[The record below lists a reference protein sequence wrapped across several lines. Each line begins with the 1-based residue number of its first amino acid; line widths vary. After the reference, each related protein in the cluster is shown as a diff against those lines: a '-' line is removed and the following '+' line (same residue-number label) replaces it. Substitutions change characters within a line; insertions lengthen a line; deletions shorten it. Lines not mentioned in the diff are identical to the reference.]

1 MRYIAYILFLLSV
14 LSCKEQDFYASGS
27 GNATGQSKKD
37 IDASCSVTPVNSNSN
52 DVGMKS
58 RGIIGQ
64 STVAQLEANFIKLDE
79 TVKNNCASPDD
90 YRPTSGT
97 VSWSSEQT
105 KIANASI
112 FSSPD
117 VTKGVGFRS
126 ISFSPR
132 LTYQIEDLTPEGSTD
147 PIIVGYISR
156 MVGWYPKTY
165 DVQVGEGVDA
175 MVSFRGTDSYAQVT
189 QDGKTYDCVVFKN
202 KLDGQTD
209 VMMTDMREGRYQLDG
224 FKNNGNDIDVQP
236 YGHLF
241 KNLVDGSDGYEYCN
255 YFSFQHYLTAVRLY
269 VRVESSDLSLVSW
282 KTIDDVVFLEQ
293 PQTVTIALPTEQ
305 SRNSSGSKPL
315 IEDTTPTLPI
325 EGVEPIFGKAL
336 KWEDYTNMPII
347 RTAMAENDATHPD
360 FADTPSY
367 PIELENTISL
377 KKTYLGYILL
387 EPGKDTD
394 FEIHTDAGI
403 YRATIPKMFG
413 TGAQTE
419 ILKAGY
425 IYNIVV
431 DMKADG
437 SLDIVVGNEDFE
449 SFRNL
454 TPYNKTLGD
463 FEYSNCFIISQDM
476 MKKDKTN
483 YYDGFYFQAAVPG
496 RGKKGMITGTGADL
510 YPKDLYFSPH
520 SARILWQDVPYLVTY
535 VELVHGY
542 VRFSLHEK
550 CRNVD
555 NPYQGNAVIAVYD
568 ESGNILWSW
577 HIWVNSGIED
587 ITYPSLT
594 FDDPENSSQY
604 DYTPNSTERKTL
616 SNVRIMNM
624 NLGATKASWQA
635 GEDLED
641 LEDLLDCYGF
651 YYQWGRKDPS
661 PIPSSYNYGQS
672 DMTTKP
678 YYYMDE
684 GERKRVYRYLDLTPT
699 VEMGAL
705 HPLDIVAP
713 SQFTQAY
720 VNDWLFDSVDQL
732 WGYNPTTKKVE
743 KKTIYDPCPYGY
755 RVADDEL
762 FALFYHARQNF
773 YPYISYSEWDKKGMK
788 FTYNNTENY
797 FPFSGWRGH
806 DRSRTDRT
814 NAWYEV
820 GNLGDYQDARVC
832 KNADTYMNHRGRSF
846 LIAER
851 MFEKKG
857 GEYIWQNGGW
867 VWIPKYIEYS
877 VQDVTPT
884 YKEYITLDYANRASA
899 SPVRCV
905 RYDGAGEEPDGTT
918 TTP

>member
-1 MRYIAYILFLLSV
+1 MKYIAYILFLLSV

-64 STVAQLEANFIKLDE
+64 STVAQLEANFIKWDE
-79 TVKNNCASPDD
+79 RVQNYTSKD
-90 YRPTSGT
+90 YQPNLEPF
-97 VSWSSEQT
+97 SWSDDQT

-117 VTKGVGFRS
+117 VTSGAGLRS

-132 LTYQIEDLTPEGSTD
+132 LTYQITPEGSTD
-147 PIIVGYISR
+147 PKIVGYISR

-175 MVSFRGTDSYAQVT
+175 TVKFTDTDSDAQVT
-189 QDGKTYDCVVFKN
+189 HTDGKTYDCVVFKN

-241 KNLVDGSDGYEYCN
+241 KNLVDDSGGYEYCN

-305 SRNSSGSKPL
+305 SRGTGPSS
-315 IEDTTPTLPI
+315 IVANATPTLPI
-325 EGVEPIFGKAL
+325 EGVDPIFGEAL

-413 TGAQTE
+413 TGDTQKE
-419 ILKAGY
+419 ILKAGN

-476 MKKDKTN
+476 MKKDETN

-550 CRNVD
+550 CRTEGL
-555 NPYQGNAVIAVYD
+555 QGNAVIAVYD

-594 FDDPENSSQY
+594 FEDPENSSQY

-684 GERKRVYRYLDLTPT
+684 GERKRVYRYLDLSPT

-732 WGYNPTTKKVE
+732 WGYNPSTQKVE

-762 FALFYHARQNF
+762 FALFYHARENDRFWQ
-773 YPYISYSEWDKKGMK
+773 PTWSEVDGKGIKISLNG
-788 FTYNNTENY
+788 TENY

-846 LIAER
+846 LIAGR
-851 MFEKKG
+851 KFD
-857 GEYIWQNGGW
+857 WNHQ
-867 VWIPKYIEYS
+867 YS
-877 VQDVTPT
+877 VQDVKPVYT
-884 YKEYITLDYANRASA
+884 ENITLDYANRASA

-905 RYDGAGEEPDGTT
+905 RYNGAGEEPDGTGEEPDGT

>member
-14 LSCKEQDFYASGS
+14 LSCKEQDFYVS
-27 GNATGQSKKD
+27 GNGNGTVESKKD
-37 IDASCSVTPVNSNSN
+37 IDASCSVTPVNFNSN
-52 DVGMKS
+52 DVGMRS

-79 TVKNNCASPDD
+79 SLKGYTSKDD
-90 YRPTSGT
+90 YVHTSGP
-97 VSWSSEQT
+97 VSWNNDQT

-117 VTKGVGFRS
+117 VTSGAGLRS

-132 LTYQIEDLTPEGSTD
+132 LTYQIEDLTSEGSTD

-175 MVSFRGTDSYAQVT
+175 TVKFTDTDSYAKVAHT
-189 QDGKTYDCVVFKN
+189 DGNTYDCVVFKN

-224 FKNNGNDIDVQP
+224 FKNNDNDIDVQP

-315 IEDTTPTLPI
+315 IEGTTPTLPI
-325 EGVEPIFGKAL
+325 EGVEPIFGEAL

-347 RTAMAENDATHPD
+347 RTAMAENDAEHPD

-394 FEIHTDAGI
+394 FEIHTDAGV

-413 TGAQTE
+413 TGDTQTE
-419 ILKAGY
+419 ILKAGN

-476 MKKDKTN
+476 MKKEDGN
-483 YYDGFYFQAAVPG
+483 WYDGFYFQAAVPG
-496 RGKKGMITGTGADL
+496 RGEKGMITGTGADL

-520 SARILWQDVPYLVTY
+520 SARILWQDAPYLVTY
-535 VELVHGY
+535 AELVHGY
-542 VRFSLHEK
+542 VRFSLHEN
-550 CRNVD
+550 CRDEN

-577 HIWVNSGIED
+577 HIWVNSGIKD
-587 ITYPSLT
+587 IKYNDLSYV
-594 FDDPENSSQY
+594 DPETSRWTS
-604 DYTPNSTERKTL
+604 L

-624 NLGATKASWQA
+624 NLGATKPSWVV
-635 GEDLED
+635 GEDPLP
-641 LEDLLDCYGF
+641 CYGF

-684 GERKRVYRYLDLTPT
+684 GERKRVYRYLDLSPT

-732 WGYNPTTKKVE
+732 WGYNPSTKKVE

-762 FALFYHARQNF
+762 FALFYHTRASYNWSEVDGKGIK
-773 YPYISYSEWDKKGMK
+773 ISLYQ
-788 FTYNNTENY
+788 TENY

-820 GNLGDYQDARVC
+820 GNLGDYQDGRVC
-832 KNADTYMNHRGRSF
+832 KSDETYINHRGRSF
-846 LIAER
+846 LIAGR
-851 MFEKKG
+851 KFD
-857 GEYIWQNGGW
+857 WNHQ
-867 VWIPKYIEYS
+867 YS
-877 VQDVTPT
+877 VQDVKPVYT
-884 YKEYITLDYANRASA
+884 ENITLDYANRASA

>member
-1 MRYIAYILFLLSV
+1 MKYIAYILFLLSV

-52 DVGMKS
+52 DVGMRS

-64 STVAQLEANFIKLDE
+64 STVAQLEANFIKWDE
-79 TVKNNCASPDD
+79 RVQNYTSKDD
-90 YRPTSGT
+90 YRPNLEPF
-97 VSWSSEQT
+97 SWSNDKDQT

-117 VTKGVGFRS
+117 VTSGAGLRS

-132 LTYQIEDLTPEGSTD
+132 LTYQIEDLTPVGSTD

-175 MVSFRGTDSYAQVT
+175 TVKFTETDSYARVT
-189 QDGKTYDCVVFKN
+189 HTDGKTYDCVVFKN

-241 KNLVDGSDGYEYCN
+241 TNLVDGSGGYEYCN

-269 VRVESSDLSLVSW
+269 VSVESSDLSLVSW
-282 KTIDDVVFLEQ
+282 KTINNVTFLNQ
-293 PQTVTIALPTEQ
+293 PQTVTIALPTKQ
-305 SRNSSGSKPL
+305 NRGTGTSIVTNA
-315 IEDTTPTLPI
+315 TPTLPI
-325 EGVEPIFGKAL
+325 EGVDPIFGEPL
-336 KWEDYTNMPII
+336 KWEDYTNMSII
-347 RTAMAENDATHPD
+347 RTAMAENDAEHPD

-367 PIELENTISL
+367 PIELENTIKL
-377 KKTYLGYILL
+377 DKTYLGYILL

-394 FEIHTDAGI
+394 FEIHTDAGV
-403 YRATIPKMFG
+403 YRATIPKMFV
-413 TGAQTE
+413 TGDTQTE
-419 ILKAGY
+419 ILKAGN

-449 SFRNL
+449 TFRNL
-454 TPYNKTLGD
+454 TPYNETLGD

-476 MKKDKTN
+476 MKKDETN

-496 RGKKGMITGTGADL
+496 RGEKGMITGTGADL

-535 VELVHGY
+535 AELVHGY
-542 VRFSLHEK
+542 VRFSLHED

-587 ITYPSLT
+587 IKYENLSYV
-594 FDDPENSSQY
+594 DPETSQWA
-604 DYTPNSTERKTL
+604 SL
-616 SNVRIMNM
+616 SEVRIMNM

-635 GEDLED
+635 GEDPLN
-641 LEDLLDCYGF
+641 CYGF

-661 PIPSSYNYGQS
+661 PIPSSYDYGQS

-684 GERKRVYRYLDLTPT
+684 GERKRVYRYLDLSPT

-705 HPLDIVAP
+705 HPLEIVAP

-732 WGYNPTTKKVE
+732 WGYNPSAKKVE

-762 FALFYHARQNF
+762 FALFYHARVNNSYWQTTWSEVDGKGIK
-773 YPYISYSEWDKKGMK
+773 ISLNG
-788 FTYNNTENY
+788 TENY

-832 KNADTYMNHRGRSF
+832 KDDETYRNHRGRSF
-846 LIAER
+846 LIANR
-851 MFEKKG
+851 KFS
-857 GEYIWQNGGW
+857 NGQ
-867 VWIPKYIEYS
+867 YS
-877 VQDVTPT
+877 VQDVKPVYTQR
-884 YKEYITLDYANRASA
+884 ITLDYANRASA

-918 TTP
+918 TNP

>member
-1 MRYIAYILFLLSV
+1 MSDGINSGIMKHIAYILLTLSV
-14 LSCKEQDFYASGS
+14 LACKEQDFYTPESGN
-27 GNATGQSKKD
+27 GNATAENKKE
-37 IDASCSVTPVNSNSN
+37 IDASCSVAPLNPGSN
-52 DVGMKS
+52 DVGMLS

-79 TVKNNCASPDD
+79 EVKGCQSPED
-90 YRPTSGT
+90 YRPTPGPISWNNARTSIVNAT
-97 VSWSSEQT
+97 V
-105 KIANASI
+105 

-117 VTKGVGFRS
+117 ATENIGFRS
-126 ISFSPR
+126 LSFSPR
-132 LTYQIEDLTPEGSTD
+132 LTYQIEDLTPTGSQDTV
-147 PIIVGYISR
+147 IVGYISR
-156 MVGWYPKTY
+156 MVGWYPSTE

-175 MVSFRGTDSYAQVT
+175 MVPFTETNSYTRVIK
-189 QDGKTYDCVVFKN
+189 GEKTYDCVKFKN

-209 VMMTDMREGRYQLDG
+209 VMMTDLREGRYQLKD
-224 FKNNGNDIDVQP
+224 FKNNESDRDVQP
-236 YGHLF
+236 YGHIF
-241 KNLVDGSDGYEYCN
+241 KNLVDNSDGYEYCN
-255 YFSFQHYLTAVRLY
+255 YFSFKHYLTAVRLY
-269 VRVESSDLSLVSW
+269 VKVESSDLSLVSW
-282 KTIDDVVFLEQ
+282 KTIDNVIFLDQ
-293 PQTVTIALPTEQ
+293 PQTVTISLPTEQ
-305 SRNSSGSKPL
+305 KREGNGGNSLVAG
-315 IEDTTPTLPI
+315 TTPTLPV
-325 EGVEPIFGKAL
+325 EGVDPLFGEAL
-336 KWEDYTNMPII
+336 DWEDFANMPIV
-347 RTAMAENDATHPD
+347 RTPMAENDAEHPE
-360 FADTPSY
+360 FAETPDY
-367 PIELENTISL
+367 PVELENTISL
-377 KKTYLGYILL
+377 EKTYLGYILL
-387 EPGKDTD
+387 QPGEDAE
-394 FEIHTDAGI
+394 FEVHTDAGV
-403 YRATIPKMFG
+403 YKAMIPAMYEG
-413 TGAQTE
+413 TE
-419 ILKAGY
+419 ILKAGE

-431 DMKADG
+431 DMQADG

-454 TPYNKTLGD
+454 TPYNETLGD

-476 MKKDKTN
+476 MKKDDNTF
-483 YYDGFYFQAAVPG
+483 YDGFYFQAAVPG
-496 RGKKGMITGTGADL
+496 RGEKGMITGTGADL
-510 YPKDLYFSPH
+510 YPKELYFTPH
-520 SARILWQDVPYLVTY
+520 SARILWQDRPYLVTF

-542 VRFSLHEK
+542 VRFSLHEN
-550 CRNVD
+550 CRNTT
-555 NPYQGNAVIAVYD
+555 NPYQGNAVIAVYNEAGD
-568 ESGNILWSW
+568 ILWSW
-577 HIWVNSGIED
+577 HIWVNNGIKD
-587 ITYPSLT
+587 IKYDNLSYV
-594 FDDPENSSQY
+594 DPETSNGTS
-604 DYTPNSTERKTL
+604 L

-635 GEDLED
+635 GEV
-641 LEDLLDCYGF
+641 LDCYGF

-684 GERKRVYRYLDLTPT
+684 GERKRVYRYLDLSPT

-732 WGYNPTTKKVE
+732 WGYNPSTKKVE

-762 FALFYHARQNF
+762 FALFYHARANNNWSEVDGKGIK
-773 YPYISYSEWDKKGMK
+773 ISLNG
-788 FTYNNTENY
+788 TENY

-846 LIAER
+846 LINDNKIVWVDKE
-851 MFEKKG
+851 
-857 GEYIWQNGGW
+857 INGHYVRGYYY
-867 VWIPKYIEYS
+867 V
-877 VQDVTPT
+877 VQDVWPL
-884 YKEYITLDYANRASA
+884 YSNSITLDYANRASA

-918 TTP
+918 TNP

>member
-1 MRYIAYILFLLSV
+1 MKHIAYILLTLSV
-14 LSCKEQDFYASGS
+14 LACKEQDFYTPESGN
-27 GNATGQSKKD
+27 GNATAENKKE
-37 IDASCSVTPVNSNSN
+37 IDASCSVAPLNPGSN
-52 DVGMKS
+52 DVGMLS

-79 TVKNNCASPDD
+79 EVKGCQSPED
-90 YRPTSGT
+90 YRPTPGPISWNNARTSIVNAT
-97 VSWSSEQT
+97 V
-105 KIANASI
+105 

-117 VTKGVGFRS
+117 ATENIGFRS
-126 ISFSPR
+126 LSFSPR
-132 LTYQIEDLTPEGSTD
+132 LTYQIEDLTPTGSQDTV
-147 PIIVGYISR
+147 IVGYISR
-156 MVGWYPKTY
+156 MVGWYPSTE

-175 MVSFRGTDSYAQVT
+175 MVPFTETNSYTRVIK
-189 QDGKTYDCVVFKN
+189 GEKTYDCVKFKN

-209 VMMTDMREGRYQLDG
+209 VMMTDLREGRYQLKD
-224 FKNNGNDIDVQP
+224 FKNNESDRDVQP
-236 YGHLF
+236 YGHIF
-241 KNLVDGSDGYEYCN
+241 KNLVDNSDGYEYCN
-255 YFSFQHYLTAVRLY
+255 YFSFKHYLTAVRLY
-269 VRVESSDLSLVSW
+269 VKVESSDLSLVSW
-282 KTIDDVVFLEQ
+282 KTIDNVIFLDQ
-293 PQTVTIALPTEQ
+293 PQTVTISLPTEQ
-305 SRNSSGSKPL
+305 KREGNGGNSLVAG
-315 IEDTTPTLPI
+315 TTPTLPV
-325 EGVEPIFGKAL
+325 EGVDPLFGEAL
-336 KWEDYTNMPII
+336 DWEDFANMPIV
-347 RTAMAENDATHPD
+347 RTPMAENDAEHPE
-360 FADTPSY
+360 FAETPDY
-367 PIELENTISL
+367 PVELENTISL
-377 KKTYLGYILL
+377 EKTYLGYILL
-387 EPGKDTD
+387 QPGEDAE
-394 FEIHTDAGI
+394 FEVHTDAGV
-403 YRATIPKMFG
+403 YKAMIPAMYEG
-413 TGAQTE
+413 TE
-419 ILKAGY
+419 ILKAGE

-431 DMKADG
+431 DMQADG

-454 TPYNKTLGD
+454 TPYNETLGD

-476 MKKDKTN
+476 MKKDDNTF
-483 YYDGFYFQAAVPG
+483 YDGFYFQAAVPG
-496 RGKKGMITGTGADL
+496 RGEKGMITGTGADL
-510 YPKDLYFSPH
+510 YPKELYFTPH
-520 SARILWQDVPYLVTY
+520 SARILWQDRPYLVTF

-542 VRFSLHEK
+542 VRFSLHEN
-550 CRNVD
+550 CRNTT
-555 NPYQGNAVIAVYD
+555 NPYQGNAVIAVYNEAGD
-568 ESGNILWSW
+568 ILWSW
-577 HIWVNSGIED
+577 HIWVNNGIKD
-587 ITYPSLT
+587 IKYDNLSYV
-594 FDDPENSSQY
+594 DPETSNGTS
-604 DYTPNSTERKTL
+604 L

-635 GEDLED
+635 GEV
-641 LEDLLDCYGF
+641 LDCYGF

-684 GERKRVYRYLDLTPT
+684 GERKRVYRYLDLSPT

-732 WGYNPTTKKVE
+732 WGYNPSTKKVE

-762 FALFYHARQNF
+762 FALFYHARANNNWSEVDGKGIK
-773 YPYISYSEWDKKGMK
+773 ISLNG
-788 FTYNNTENY
+788 TENY

-846 LIAER
+846 LINDNKIVWVDKE
-851 MFEKKG
+851 
-857 GEYIWQNGGW
+857 INGHYVRGYYY
-867 VWIPKYIEYS
+867 V
-877 VQDVTPT
+877 VQDVWPL
-884 YKEYITLDYANRASA
+884 YSNSITLDYANRASA

-918 TTP
+918 TNP

>member
-1 MRYIAYILFLLSV
+1 MKYIAYILFLLFV

-79 TVKNNCASPDD
+79 TVQNCASPDD

-132 LTYQIEDLTPEGSTD
+132 LTYQMEDLTPEGSTD
-147 PIIVGYISR
+147 PKIVGYISR

-175 MVSFRGTDSYAQVT
+175 TVKFTATQVT
-189 QDGKTYDCVVFKN
+189 HTDGKTYDCVVFKN

-224 FKNNGNDIDVQP
+224 FKNNENDIDVQP

-305 SRNSSGSKPL
+305 SRNSSGSNPL
-315 IEDTTPTLPI
+315 IKGTTPTLPI

-413 TGAQTE
+413 TGDTQE
-419 ILKAGY
+419 ILKAGN

-476 MKKDKTN
+476 MKKDEKN

-542 VRFSLHEK
+542 VRFSLHER
-550 CRNVD
+550 CRTEGL
-555 NPYQGNAVIAVYD
+555 QGNAVIAVYD

-594 FDDPENSSQY
+594 FYDPENSSQY

-684 GERKRVYRYLDLTPT
+684 GERKRVYRYLDLSPT

-705 HPLDIVAP
+705 HPLEIVAP

-732 WGYNPTTKKVE
+732 WGYNPSTKKVE

-762 FALFYHARQNF
+762 FALFYHARAKNNVWPSYQTTWSEVDGKGIK
-773 YPYISYSEWDKKGMK
+773 ISLNG
-788 FTYNNTENY
+788 TENY

-846 LIAER
+846 LIANR
-851 MFEKKG
+851 KFS
-857 GEYIWQNGGW
+857 NGQ
-867 VWIPKYIEYS
+867 YS
-877 VQDVTPT
+877 VQDVNPPYTR
-884 YKEYITLDYANRASA
+884 YITLDYANRASA

-918 TTP
+918 TNP

>member
-37 IDASCSVTPVNSNSN
+37 IDASCSVIPVNSNSN
-52 DVGMKS
+52 DVGMMS

-64 STVAQLEANFIKLDE
+64 STVAQLEANFIKWDE
-79 TVKNNCASPDD
+79 RVQYYTSKDD
-90 YRPTSGT
+90 YRPNLEPF
-97 VSWSSEQT
+97 SWSNDQT

-117 VTKGVGFRS
+117 VTSGAGLRS

-132 LTYQIEDLTPEGSTD
+132 LTYQIEDLTSEGSTD

-175 MVSFRGTDSYAQVT
+175 TVKFTDTDSYAQVT
-189 QDGKTYDCVVFKN
+189 HTDGNTYDCVVFKN

-209 VMMTDMREGRYQLDG
+209 VMMTDMREGRYQLNG
-224 FKNNGNDIDVQP
+224 FKNNENDIDVQP

-305 SRNSSGSKPL
+305 SRGTGTSS
-315 IEDTTPTLPI
+315 IVANATPTLPI
-325 EGVEPIFGKAL
+325 EGVEPIFGEAL

-347 RTAMAENDATHPD
+347 RTAMAENDAEHPD

-394 FEIHTDAGI
+394 FEIHTDAGV

-413 TGAQTE
+413 TGDTQTE
-419 ILKAGY
+419 ILKAGN

-476 MKKDKTN
+476 MKKEDGN
-483 YYDGFYFQAAVPG
+483 WYDGFYFQAAVPG
-496 RGKKGMITGTGADL
+496 RGEKGMITGTGADL

-520 SARILWQDVPYLVTY
+520 SARILWQDVPYLLTY
-535 VELVHGY
+535 AELVHGH

-550 CRNVD
+550 CRTEGL
-555 NPYQGNAVIAVYD
+555 QGNAVIAVYD

-577 HIWVNSGIED
+577 HIWVNSGIKD

-594 FDDPENSSQY
+594 FYDPENSSQY
-604 DYTPNSTERKTL
+604 DYDPNSTEKKTL
-616 SNVRIMNM
+616 FNVRIMNM
-624 NLGATKASWQA
+624 NLGATKASWAA
-635 GEDLED
+635 GDDPLP
-641 LEDLLDCYGF
+641 CYGF

-684 GERKRVYRYLDLTPT
+684 GERKRVYRYLDLSPT

-732 WGYNPTTKKVE
+732 WGYNPSTKKVE

-762 FALFYHARQNF
+762 FALFYHARENNYVWPSYQTTWSEVDEKGIK
-773 YPYISYSEWDKKGMK
+773 ISLNG
-788 FTYNNTENY
+788 TENY

-846 LIAER
+846 LIAKR
-851 MFEKKG
+851 KFS
-857 GEYIWQNGGW
+857 NGQ
-867 VWIPKYIEYS
+867 YS
-877 VQDVTPT
+877 VQDVNPPYTR
-884 YKEYITLDYANRASA
+884 YITLDYANRASA

>member
-1 MRYIAYILFLLSV
+1 MKYIAYILFLLSV

-27 GNATGQSKKD
+27 GNATVESKKD

-52 DVGMKS
+52 DVGMRS

-79 TVKNNCASPDD
+79 TVQNCASPEN
-90 YRPTSGT
+90 YQPTFGPVT
-97 VSWSSEQT
+97 WNNDQT
-105 KIANASI
+105 RIANASI

-117 VTKGVGFRS
+117 VTSEAGLRS

-132 LTYQIEDLTPEGSTD
+132 LTYQMEDLTPSGNAE

-165 DVQVGEGVDA
+165 DMQVGEGIEA
-175 MVSFRGTDSYAQVT
+175 TVSFTDTDSYAQVT
-189 QDGKTYDCVVFKN
+189 HTDGNTYDCVVFKN

-209 VMMTDMREGRYQLDG
+209 VMMTDMREGRYQLDE
-224 FKNNGNDIDVQP
+224 FKNNDNDIDVQP

-241 KNLVDGSDGYEYCN
+241 KNLVDGSEGYEYCN

-269 VRVESSDLSLVSW
+269 VKVESSDLSLVSW

-305 SRNSSGSKPL
+305 SRGTGTSS
-315 IEDTTPTLPI
+315 IVANATPTLPI
-325 EGVEPIFGKAL
+325 ESVEPIFGEAL

-347 RTAMAENDATHPD
+347 RTAMAENDAEHPD

-377 KKTYLGYILL
+377 EKTYLGYILL

-403 YRATIPKMFG
+403 YRATIPKTFG
-413 TGAQTE
+413 TGDTQTE
-419 ILKAGY
+419 ILQAGN

-454 TPYNKTLGD
+454 TPYNETLGD

-476 MKKDKTN
+476 MKKDETN

-496 RGKKGMITGTGADL
+496 RGEKGMITGTGADL

-535 VELVHGY
+535 AELVHGY

-550 CRNVD
+550 CRTEGL
-555 NPYQGNAVIAVYD
+555 QGNAVIAVYD

-577 HIWVNSGIED
+577 HIWVNSGIKD
-587 ITYPSLT
+587 IKYNDLSYV
-594 FDDPENSSQY
+594 DPETSRWTS
-604 DYTPNSTERKTL
+604 L

-624 NLGATKASWQA
+624 NLGATKPSWVV
-635 GEDLED
+635 GEDPLP
-641 LEDLLDCYGF
+641 CYGF

-684 GERKRVYRYLDLTPT
+684 GERKRVYRYLDLSPT

-732 WGYNPTTKKVE
+732 WGYNPSTKKVE

-762 FALFYHARQNF
+762 FALFYHTRASYNWSEVDGKGIK
-773 YPYISYSEWDKKGMK
+773 ISLYQ
-788 FTYNNTENY
+788 TENY

-820 GNLGDYQDARVC
+820 GNLGDYQDGRVC
-832 KNADTYMNHRGRSF
+832 KSDETYINHRGRSF
-846 LIAER
+846 LIAGR
-851 MFEKKG
+851 KFD
-857 GEYIWQNGGW
+857 WNHQ
-867 VWIPKYIEYS
+867 YS
-877 VQDVTPT
+877 VQDVKPVYT
-884 YKEYITLDYANRASA
+884 ENITLDYANRASA

>member
-1 MRYIAYILFLLSV
+1 MKYIAYILFLLSV
-14 LSCKEQDFYASGS
+14 LSCKEQDFDASGS
-27 GNATGQSKKD
+27 GNGTVESKKD

-52 DVGMKS
+52 DVGMRS

-64 STVAQLEANFIKLDE
+64 STVAQLEVNFIKLDE
-79 TVKNNCASPDD
+79 KVQNCSTPEE
-90 YRPTSGT
+90 YYPTSGP
-97 VSWSSEQT
+97 VSWNNDQT

-117 VTKGVGFRS
+117 VTSEAGLRS
-126 ISFSPR
+126 ISFTPR
-132 LTYQIEDLTPEGSTD
+132 LTYQMEDLTPSGSAE

-165 DVQVGEGVDA
+165 DMQVGEGIEA
-175 MVSFRGTDSYAQVT
+175 TVSFTETDSYAQVT
-189 QDGKTYDCVVFKN
+189 QDGQTYDCVVFKN

-209 VMMTDMREGRYQLDG
+209 VMMTDMREGRYQLDE
-224 FKNNGNDIDVQP
+224 FKNNEHDIDVQP

-241 KNLVDGSDGYEYCN
+241 KDGSDGYEYCN

-315 IEDTTPTLPI
+315 IEGTTPTLPI
-325 EGVEPIFGKAL
+325 EGVKPIFGEAL

-377 KKTYLGYILL
+377 EKTYLGYILL
-387 EPGKDTD
+387 EPGKNTD

-403 YRATIPKMFG
+403 YRATISKMFG
-413 TGAQTE
+413 TGDTQTE
-419 ILKAGY
+419 ILKAGN

-476 MKKDKTN
+476 MKKEDGN
-483 YYDGFYFQAAVPG
+483 WYDGFYFQAAVPG
-496 RGKKGMITGTGADL
+496 RGEKGMITGTGADL

-520 SARILWQDVPYLVTY
+520 SARILWQDVPYLLTY
-535 VELVHGY
+535 AELVHGH

-550 CRNVD
+550 CRTEGL
-555 NPYQGNAVIAVYD
+555 QGNAVIAVYD

-577 HIWVNSGIED
+577 HIWVNSGIKD
-587 ITYPSLT
+587 IKYNDLSYV
-594 FDDPENSSQY
+594 DPETSRWTS
-604 DYTPNSTERKTL
+604 L

-624 NLGATKASWQA
+624 NLGATKPSWVV
-635 GEDLED
+635 GEDPLP
-641 LEDLLDCYGF
+641 CYGF

-684 GERKRVYRYLDLTPT
+684 GERKRVYRYLDLSPT

-732 WGYNPTTKKVE
+732 WGYNPSTKKVE

-762 FALFYHARQNF
+762 FALFYHTRASYNWSEVDGKGIK
-773 YPYISYSEWDKKGMK
+773 ISLYQ
-788 FTYNNTENY
+788 TENY

-820 GNLGDYQDARVC
+820 GNLGDYQDGRVC
-832 KNADTYMNHRGRSF
+832 KSDETYINHRGRSF
-846 LIAER
+846 LIAGR
-851 MFEKKG
+851 KFD
-857 GEYIWQNGGW
+857 WNHQ
-867 VWIPKYIEYS
+867 YS
-877 VQDVTPT
+877 VQDVKPVYT
-884 YKEYITLDYANRASA
+884 ENITLDYANRASA

>member
-1 MRYIAYILFLLSV
+1 MKYIAYILFLLSV

-52 DVGMKS
+52 DVGMRS

-64 STVAQLEANFIKLDE
+64 STVAQLEANFIKWDE
-79 TVKNNCASPDD
+79 RVQYYTSKDD
-90 YRPTSGT
+90 YRPNLEPF
-97 VSWSSEQT
+97 SWSNDQT

-117 VTKGVGFRS
+117 VTSGAGLRS

-132 LTYQIEDLTPEGSTD
+132 LTYQMEDLTPEGSTD

-165 DVQVGEGVDA
+165 DVQVGEDVDA
-175 MVSFRGTDSYAQVT
+175 TVSFTEMDSYTRVKHT
-189 QDGKTYDCVVFKN
+189 DGKTYDCVKFKN

-224 FKNNGNDIDVQP
+224 FKNNNNDIDVQP

-282 KTIDDVVFLEQ
+282 KTINNVTFLNQ

-305 SRNSSGSKPL
+305 SRETGTSS
-315 IEDTTPTLPI
+315 IVANATPTLPI
-325 EGVEPIFGKAL
+325 EGVDPIFGEAL

-367 PIELENTISL
+367 PIELENTIKL
-377 KKTYLGYILL
+377 DKTYLGYILL

-413 TGAQTE
+413 TGDTQTE
-419 ILKAGY
+419 ILKAGN

-454 TPYNKTLGD
+454 TPYNETLGD

-496 RGKKGMITGTGADL
+496 RGEKGMITGTGADL
-510 YPKDLYFSPH
+510 YPKDLFFSPH
-520 SARILWQDVPYLVTY
+520 SARILWQDAPYLVTY
-535 VELVHGY
+535 AELVHGY

-550 CRNVD
+550 CRTEGL
-555 NPYQGNAVIAVYD
+555 QGNAVIAVYD

-577 HIWVNSGIED
+577 HIWVNSGIKD

-594 FDDPENSSQY
+594 FEDPENSSQY
-604 DYTPNSTERKTL
+604 DYTPNSTESKTL

-624 NLGATKASWQA
+624 NLGATKPSWA
-635 GEDLED
+635 VGEDPLP
-641 LEDLLDCYGF
+641 CYGF

-684 GERKRVYRYLDLTPT
+684 GERKRVYRYLDLSPT

-732 WGYNPTTKKVE
+732 WGYNPSTKKVE

-762 FALFYHARQNF
+762 FALFYHARANNNVWPSYQTTWSEVDGKGIK
-773 YPYISYSEWDKKGMK
+773 ISLNG
-788 FTYNNTENY
+788 TENY

-846 LIAER
+846 LINDNKIVWVDKE
-851 MFEKKG
+851 
-857 GEYIWQNGGW
+857 INGHYVRGDYY
-867 VWIPKYIEYS
+867 V
-877 VQDVTPT
+877 VQDVWPL
-884 YKEYITLDYANRASA
+884 YSNSITLDYANRASA

-905 RYDGAGEEPDGTT
+905 RYNGVGEEPEEKEDTT

>member
-1 MRYIAYILFLLSV
+1 MKYIAYILFLLSV

-52 DVGMKS
+52 DVGMRS

-79 TVKNNCASPDD
+79 AVQNYTSKDD
-90 YRPTSGT
+90 YQPNLEPF
-97 VSWSSEQT
+97 SWSNDQT

-117 VTKGVGFRS
+117 VTSGAGLRS

-132 LTYQIEDLTPEGSTD
+132 LTYQMEDLTPEGSTD

-175 MVSFRGTDSYAQVT
+175 TISFTDTDSYAQVT

-224 FKNNGNDIDVQP
+224 FKNNNNDIDVQP

-241 KNLVDGSDGYEYCN
+241 KNLVDGSEGYEYCN

-282 KTIDDVVFLEQ
+282 KTINNVTFLNQ

-305 SRNSSGSKPL
+305 SRGTGTSS
-315 IEDTTPTLPI
+315 IVANATPTLPI
-325 EGVEPIFGKAL
+325 ESVEPIFGKAL

-347 RTAMAENDATHPD
+347 RTAMAENDAEHPD

-377 KKTYLGYILL
+377 EKTYLGYILL
-387 EPGKDTD
+387 EPGKNTD
-394 FEIHTDAGI
+394 FEIHTDAGV
-403 YRATIPKMFG
+403 YRATIPRMFG
-413 TGAQTE
+413 TGDTQTE
-419 ILKAGY
+419 ILKAGN

-454 TPYNKTLGD
+454 TPYNETLGD

-476 MKKDKTN
+476 MKKDETN

-496 RGKKGMITGTGADL
+496 RGEKGMITGTGADL

-535 VELVHGY
+535 AELVHGY

-550 CRNVD
+550 CRTEGL
-555 NPYQGNAVIAVYD
+555 QGNAVIAVYD

-577 HIWVNSGIED
+577 HIWVNSGIKD

-594 FDDPENSSQY
+594 FEDPENSPQY
-604 DYTPNSTERKTL
+604 NYDPISTESKTL

-624 NLGATKASWQA
+624 NLGATKASWA
-635 GEDLED
+635 EGDDPLP
-641 LEDLLDCYGF
+641 CYGF

-684 GERKRVYRYLDLTPT
+684 GERKRVYRYLDLSPT

-720 VNDWLFDSVDQL
+720 VNDWLFDSVDKL
-732 WGYNPTTKKVE
+732 WGYNPSTKMVE

-762 FALFYHARQNF
+762 FALFYHARANNNWSEVDEKGIK
-773 YPYISYSEWDKKGMK
+773 ISLNG
-788 FTYNNTENY
+788 TENY

-846 LIAER
+846 LINDNKIVWVNKE
-851 MFEKKG
+851 
-857 GEYIWQNGGW
+857 INGHYVRGYYY
-867 VWIPKYIEYS
+867 V
-877 VQDVTPT
+877 VQDVWPL
-884 YKEYITLDYANRASA
+884 YNNSITLDYANRASA

-905 RYDGAGEEPDGTT
+905 RYNGVGEEPKEKEDTT

>member
-14 LSCKEQDFYASGS
+14 LSCKEQDFDASGS
-27 GNATGQSKKD
+27 GNGTVESKKD

-52 DVGMKS
+52 DVGMRS

-79 TVKNNCASPDD
+79 TVQNCASPEN
-90 YRPTSGT
+90 YQPTFGPVT
-97 VSWSSEQT
+97 WNNDQT
-105 KIANASI
+105 RIANASI

-117 VTKGVGFRS
+117 VTSEAGLRS

-132 LTYQIEDLTPEGSTD
+132 LTYQMEDLTPSGNAE

-165 DVQVGEGVDA
+165 DMQVGEGIEA
-175 MVSFRGTDSYAQVT
+175 TVSFTDTDSYAQVT
-189 QDGKTYDCVVFKN
+189 HTDGNTYDCVVFKN

-209 VMMTDMREGRYQLDG
+209 VMMTDMREGRYQLDE
-224 FKNNGNDIDVQP
+224 FKNNDNDIDVQP

-241 KNLVDGSDGYEYCN
+241 KNLVDGSEGYEYCN

-269 VRVESSDLSLVSW
+269 VKVESSDLSLVSW
-282 KTIDDVVFLEQ
+282 KTINNVTFLNQ

-305 SRNSSGSKPL
+305 SRGTGTSS
-315 IEDTTPTLPI
+315 IVANATPTLPI
-325 EGVEPIFGKAL
+325 ESVEPIFGEAL

-377 KKTYLGYILL
+377 EKTYLGYILL
-387 EPGKDTD
+387 EPGKNSD

-413 TGAQTE
+413 TGDTQTE
-419 ILKAGY
+419 ILKAGN

-476 MKKDKTN
+476 MKKEDGN
-483 YYDGFYFQAAVPG
+483 WYDGFYFQAAVPG
-496 RGKKGMITGTGADL
+496 RGEKGMITGTGADL

-520 SARILWQDVPYLVTY
+520 SARIFWQDVPYLLTY
-535 VELVHGY
+535 AELVHGH

-550 CRNVD
+550 CRTEGL
-555 NPYQGNAVIAVYD
+555 QGNAVIAVYD

-577 HIWVNSGIED
+577 HIWVNSGIKD
-587 ITYPSLT
+587 IKYNDLSYV
-594 FDDPENSSQY
+594 DPETSRWTS
-604 DYTPNSTERKTL
+604 L

-624 NLGATKASWQA
+624 NLGATKPSWVV
-635 GEDLED
+635 GEDPLP
-641 LEDLLDCYGF
+641 CYGF

-684 GERKRVYRYLDLTPT
+684 GERKRVYRYLDLSPT

-732 WGYNPTTKKVE
+732 WGYNPSTKKVE

-762 FALFYHARQNF
+762 FALFYHTRASYNWSEVDGKGIK
-773 YPYISYSEWDKKGMK
+773 ISLYQ
-788 FTYNNTENY
+788 TENY

-820 GNLGDYQDARVC
+820 GNLGDYQDGRVC
-832 KNADTYMNHRGRSF
+832 KSDETYMNHRGRSF
-846 LIAER
+846 LIANR
-851 MFEKKG
+851 KFT
-857 GEYIWQNGGW
+857 NGQ
-867 VWIPKYIEYS
+867 YS
-877 VQDVTPT
+877 VQDVNPPYTQR
-884 YKEYITLDYANRASA
+884 ITLDYANRASA